1 MVLRLKTRESRSLP
15 GLLNATHLLKS
26 QTLGTGRYQRPH
38 PKRPFAVLKLTR
50 HPSRSQSTRVRAAP
64 ADPQKAKAFEDRQ
77 SKNNRA
83 LALRS
88 LLINAGWSSPVARQ
102 AHNLKA
108 AGSNPA
114 PATRKFQGYRDFIGL
129 PSGGRKSYLSL
140 TQRPA
145 SHFDTS
151 TTPRFHTVEQRE
163 SKRKQAWRAMKSMVG
178 KSTPTGR

>member
-15 GLLNATHLLKS
+15 GLLNATHQSS
-26 QTLGTGRYQRPH
+26 QITNSRHRPI
-38 PKRPFAVLKLTR
+38 PKAAHFAAFCSSKAITR
-50 HPSRSQSTRVRAAP
+50 GGAAP
-64 ADPQKAKAFEDRQ
+64 RQPAEGKSLRGPAKQ
-77 SKNNRA
+77 NNRA